1 VIGFQH
7 FSGAFA
13 DNDAGSHSVACRQRN
28 PGLKPWL
35 GVRGNICIGLH
46 KTWETFI
53 EKFVILLE
61 LCEFFE

>member
-1 VIGFQH
+1 VIGFQY
-7 FSGAFA
+7 FSGALA
-13 DNDAGSHSVACRQRN
+13 DNDAGAIVLPVVSEIL
-28 PGLKPWL
+28 GLKPSL
-35 GVRGNICIGLH
+35 GVRGEICIGLH